1 MQELC
6 CNASSANAAL
16 PGPRSDRCTRQ
27 AELLGKERRVIP
39 DRVACDQSSIAIS
52 AMTLAAA
59 DEGVGC
65 GDAYAFDGIAV
76 LLFLKRGR

>member
-1 MQELC
+1 MLPLAQ
-6 CNASSANAAL
+6 ASTRATGEPKL
-16 PGPRSDRCTRQ
+16 DRDF
-27 AELLGKERRVIP
+27 G
-39 DRVACDQSSIAIS
+39 DD
-52 AMTLAAA
+52 LAAA